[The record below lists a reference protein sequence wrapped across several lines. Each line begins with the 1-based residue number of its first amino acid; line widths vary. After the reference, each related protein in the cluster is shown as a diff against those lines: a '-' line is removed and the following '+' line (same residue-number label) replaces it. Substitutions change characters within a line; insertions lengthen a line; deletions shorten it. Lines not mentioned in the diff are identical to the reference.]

1 MSEDRL
7 TGLNL
12 IGGRPSLDFV
22 NTEGGQRS
30 TSPDR
35 VQDYGDLARWGAYA
49 GVIEEEEAA
58 RLLGLA
64 AADPQEAR
72 RVHARAIEFREALFR
87 ILDDIGHGEATT
99 AGDRAVL
106 DREVAEA
113 LAHQRLV
120 PHDGHF
126 DWEIVADH
134 GRMDRIVWILA
145 ADAAD
150 LLASEQLERVKK
162 CCGDHCEWVFV
173 DESRNRSRRWCEMSD
188 CGNRAKQ
195 RRYQRRH
202 RKTTSES

>member
-1 MSEDRL
+1 MNEDRL
-7 TGLNL
+7 NGLSL
-12 IGGRPSLDFV
+12 IGGRSSLDYV

-30 TSPDR
+30 PSPDR
-35 VQDYGDLARWGAYA
+35 VQDYRDLVRWGAYA
-49 GVIEEEEAA
+49 GVIDEDEAG
-58 RLLGLA
+58 RLLDLA
-64 AADPQEAR
+64 AGDPREAKR
-72 RVHARAIEFREALFR
+72 IHARAIEFREALFR
-87 ILDDIGHGEATT
+87 ILDAIGQGEAIA
-99 AGDRAVL
+99 AGDRAIL

-126 DWEIVADH
+126 DWEIVEDPK
-134 GRMDRIVWILA
+134 RMERILWVLA

-150 LLASEQLERVKK
+150 LLASEELARVKK
-162 CCGDHCEWVFV
+162 CCGEDCEWVFL

-202 RKTTSES
+202 RKSASGS

>member
-1 MSEDRL
+1 VSEDRL

-30 TSPDR
+30 TSQDR
-35 VQDYGDLARWGAYA
+35 VQDYEDLARWGAYA

-58 RLLGLA
+58 RLLDLA
-64 AADPQEAR
+64 AADPGEAR
-72 RVHARAIEFREALFR
+72 RIHARAIEFREALFR
-87 ILDDIGHGEATT
+87 ILDRIGQGEATT
-99 AGDRAVL
+99 ASDRAIL
-106 DREVAEA
+106 DREVAGA

-126 DWEIVADH
+126 DWEIVGDE
-134 GRMDRIVWILA
+134 GRMDRILWLLA

-150 LLASEQLERVKK
+150 LLASDQLQRVKK

-202 RKTTSES
+202 KRAPGA